1 MKKILLLLLF
11 TVYTFANIGSI
22 MALKGEA
29 KIKHANVEKIAKSG
43 MEVLQGDNI
52 ITASKTRVQ
61 VVLNDNTIITIGSN
75 SSFQF
80 DKYFFDGSKKSV
92 VKMRANRGFFRS
104 VTGKIG
110 KIAPERFTVE
120 TSSAT
125 IGIRGTDFSV
135 EIKERMERFRC
146 HRGRISIRIGGR
158 LVELGAGEMF
168 ELNPKTLEEIFKG
181 PFQPKDSA
189 LSDMTELDRTKDLKT
204 NPFVAPPCIL
214 DPYGNCI

>member
-1 MKKILLLLLF
+1 MKKLLLLLLI
-11 TVYTFANIGSI
+11 TTHIFANIGNI
-22 MALKGEA
+22 MALKGEV
-29 KIKHANVEKIAKSG
+29 KIKHANIEKIATSG
-43 MEVLQGDNI
+43 MEIIEGDTI
-52 ITASKTRVQ
+52 VTSTKSRAQ
-61 VVLNDNTIITIGSN
+61 VVLKDNTIVTIGSN

-80 DKYFFDGSKKSV
+80 DKYFFDGTKKSL

-135 EIKERMERFRC
+135 EMKERMERFMC
-146 HRGRISIRIGGR
+146 HRGKISIRIGGR
-158 LVELGAGEMF
+158 LIELVAGEMF

-181 PFQPKDSA
+181 HFNPQETA
-189 LSDMTELDRTKDLKT
+189 VQDMTELDRSGDM
-204 NPFVAPPCIL
+204 VEAPPVC
-214 DPYGNCI
+214 DPYYGSCI